1 MPCYGGSP
9 GSKAKRGLGPKTTQD
24 ALPLGFGLALP
35 VGGAMGGRPYIV
47 GLGMGNPVLRH
58 ERIKGINL
66 DSSLTH
72 EVIEGVAHYLA
83 LAASAA

>member
-1 MPCYGGSP
+1 
-9 GSKAKRGLGPKTTQD
+9 
-24 ALPLGFGLALP
+24 
-35 VGGAMGGRPYIV
+35 MGGRPYIV